1 MSSVQRKEGSFLSR
15 VATNL
20 VTKEDPL
27 HLHKSL
33 GILSLASFLWRFS
46 YMRDPSADLG
56 FASFPHF
63 TFITIL
69 LHLFLNLSSF
79 EFNLPEKRISSGY
92 RIWPEYRLHS
102 FIFLSR
108 SLLLI
113 TIYWYESMFAVEP
126 NYWLNGLV
134 VLGSMAAADLASETC
149 KHRSSTIRSLQAPSI
164 VKYYF
169 SVMQFCATATCLYG
183 LRRFTV
189 QFFFVMIIQ
198 CNAFLMTLRRKNL
211 LPHQVGV
218 LLYGVALVTGLA
230 LAILEYDRA
239 GGLDCVRSVTLVA
252 CSSAFWRM
260 GPWEGRYKNKYLIW
274 TVECLFLNLVVR
286 PSIETDTPLLRSQVI
301 RLADTSVLLV
311 VLYGILT
318 CTPDEIKQKF
328 KIK

>member
-1 MSSVQRKEGSFLSR
+1 MTAVQRDEGPFLSR
-15 VATNL
+15 IVTNL

-33 GILSLASFLWRFS
+33 GILCLASFAWRFP

-56 FASFPHF
+56 FASFPQF
-63 TFITIL
+63 TLVTIL

-79 EFNLPEKRISSGY
+79 EFHLPERRISSGY

-102 FIFLSR
+102 FVFLAR

-113 TIYWYESMFAVEP
+113 TIYWYESAFAMKT
-126 NYWLNGLV
+126 NYWLNGVV
-134 VLGSMAAADLASETC
+134 VLGSMAAADLASRTC
-149 KHRSSTIRSLQAPSI
+149 KHQSSTIRALKAPDI

-211 LPHQVGV
+211 MPHQVGV
-218 LLYGVALVTGLA
+218 VLYGIGLVTGLA
-230 LAILEYDRA
+230 LAIAEYNRA

-252 CSSAFWRM
+252 CSAALWRM
-260 GPWEGRYKNKYLIW
+260 GPWNDHFKNKYLIW
-274 TVECLFLNLVVR
+274 TVECLFLNLVIR
-286 PSIETDTPLLRSQVI
+286 PSIETDYPLLRSQVS
-301 RLADTSVLLV
+301 RLADTSMILV

-318 CTPDEIKQKF
+318 SIPKEIKQKF
-328 KIK
+328 K

>member
-1 MSSVQRKEGSFLSR
+1 MKPTSRKNEGSLLAR
-15 VATNL
+15 VIANL
-20 VTKEDPL
+20 ATKEDPL

-33 GILSLASFLWRFS
+33 GTACLASFLWRFS
-46 YMRDPSADLG
+46 YIRDPSADLG
-56 FASFPHF
+56 FVYFPQF

-102 FIFLSR
+102 LVFLIR
-108 SLLLI
+108 SLLLM
-113 TIYWYESMFAVEP
+113 TIYWHESVFDIEP

-134 VLGSMAAADLASETC
+134 VLGSMAAADLASATC
-149 KHRSSTIRSLQAPSI
+149 KHQSSTIRALQAPNI

-189 QFFFVMIIQ
+189 QFYFVMIIQ

-211 LPHQVGV
+211 MLHQVGV
-218 LLYGVALVTGLA
+218 VLYGIGLVLGLT
-230 LAILEYDRA
+230 LAIVEYDRA

-252 CSSAFWRM
+252 CSAAFWRM
-260 GPWEGRYKNKYLIW
+260 GPWSERYKNKYLIW
-274 TVECLFLNLVVR
+274 AVECLFLNLIIR
-286 PSIETDTPLLRSQVI
+286 PSLESDYPLLRSQLG
-301 RLADTSVLLV
+301 RLADASMLLV
-311 VLYGILT
+311 VLYGIFTSL
-318 CTPDEIKQKF
+318 PNERKRMVK
-328 KIK
+328 